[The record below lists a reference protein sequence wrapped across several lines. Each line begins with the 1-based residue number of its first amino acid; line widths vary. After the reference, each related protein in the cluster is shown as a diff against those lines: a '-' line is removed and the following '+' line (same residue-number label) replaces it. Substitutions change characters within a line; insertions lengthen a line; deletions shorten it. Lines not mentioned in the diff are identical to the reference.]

1 MLPPGVRRVFRLP
14 LHRSD
19 IAEAHTDDEIRS
31 HLEMRAEA
39 LMARGMSPEQ
49 AKAEALRRF
58 GPLPDARAELHAAA
72 RRRERW
78 LGMIERTEDLRRDIG
93 YAFRQLRASP
103 GFTAAVVLT
112 FAIGIGA
119 NAAMFGIID
128 RLLLRGPA
136 HVHEPERVTRFYY
149 SVDEPGRGA
158 FTGSHLG
165 YVAYRVL
172 KDRVR
177 SLDGIAAYSMSDA
190 TLGRG
195 AEAIEIKEGHATAD
209 LFPLLGVRPHLGR
222 FFGADEDR
230 PGAAQHVTVLG
241 YELWRTRFGA
251 DSSVL
256 GRTTAIGGNPYVIV
270 GVTPKNFTGAELQRV
285 DLWIPMSI
293 RGARIHPEW
302 STTWDAQWLQIIARL
317 APGMGAE
324 RASEEA
330 TAALLAA
337 YDGHDPGM
345 RHARG
350 SFRSI
355 RFGDGGTEPPEVA
368 VSRWITGVAV
378 ILLLIV
384 CANIA
389 NLVLARALRREREIA
404 VRLALGASAGRIARL
419 LLAEALLLA
428 SLGALAGLAVAHWGG
443 QLVRLVLLPDV
454 AWSGSPIDG
463 RVLAFTAI
471 AAWICGI
478 LIGLVPAIQASRLDL
493 SGGLKSGVREGGGQR
508 SRFRTALTVAQA
520 ALSALLLVG
529 AGLFVRSLRNVDA
542 VHHGIELD
550 RVLVVAI
557 HWPELPASAP
567 KADRDRRRVRET
579 TFHDQALERLRRLPE
594 VERAS
599 IATGTPFHGT
609 VSVPTSVPG
618 LDSIPVLPGGGPW
631 VSAVSSDHFATVG
644 TRVLRGRAFTPHDR
658 AGSERVVVV
667 NHTMAERLWPRE
679 EALGKCV
686 IIWRESCSRVVGVAE
701 DARRSA
707 LEEPKAM
714 QYYVPLGQA
723 GRILVAANIL
733 VRPRCGDVATC
744 GLRTAHVVRAELL
757 RMDPNL
763 GYIDI
768 EPLARGLEWQVR
780 PWRLGATM
788 FGVFG
793 GLALLVAAVGLYSVI
808 AYGVAQ
814 RRHELG
820 VRVALGAQRG
830 AIVRLILRQG
840 IAAAAVGILIGLAI
854 ALAAGRYI
862 EPLLFRVAA
871 DDPVVLGSVA
881 ATLLGVAAA
890 ATIVPA
896 LRGARSDPMQALRAE

>member
-1 MLPPGVRRVFRLP
+1 MLPPRVRRVFRLP

-19 IAEAHTDDEIRS
+19 LAEAHTDDEIRA

-39 LMARGMSPEQ
+39 LMARGMSPQE
-49 AKAEALRRF
+49 AEAEALRRF
-58 GPLPDARAELHAAA
+58 GSLPDARTELHAAA
-72 RRRERW
+72 RRRERR
-78 LGMIERTEDLRRDIG
+78 LGVIERTEELRRDIG
-93 YAFRQLRASP
+93 YAIRQLRASP

-136 HVHEPERVTRFYY
+136 HVREPERVVRFYY
-149 SVDEPGRGA
+149 SVDNPGRGA
-158 FTGSHLG
+158 FTGSYLG
-165 YVAYRVL
+165 FVAYRAL
-172 KDRVR
+172 KDGMR
-177 SLDGIAAYSMSDA
+177 SLDGIAAYSASDA

-195 AEAIEIKEGHATAD
+195 AEAVEIREGNATAD

-230 PGAAQHVTVLG
+230 PGAAQRVTVLG
-241 YELWRTRFGA
+241 YELWRTRFGG

-256 GRTTAIGGNPYVIV
+256 GRTTAIGDDPYVII
-270 GVTPKNFTGAELQRV
+270 GVAPKGFTGAELQRV
-285 DLWIPMSI
+285 DVWIPMSI

-302 STTWDAQWLQIIARL
+302 STTWHAQWLQIIARL

-324 RASEEA
+324 QASEEA
-330 TAALLAA
+330 TATLLSA
-337 YDGHDPGM
+337 YDGDDPGM

-350 SFRSI
+350 SFRPI
-355 RFGDGGTEPPEVA
+355 RFGGSGAEPAEVA

-389 NLVLARALRREREIA
+389 NLLLARALRREREIA
-404 VRLALGASAGRIARL
+404 VRLALGAAAGRIGRL

-428 SLGALAGLAVAHWGG
+428 SLGALVGLAVAHWGG
-443 QLVRLVLLPDV
+443 RVVRIVLLPDV
-454 AWSGSPIDG
+454 AWSASPIDG
-463 RVLAFTAI
+463 RVLVFTAT
-471 AAWICGI
+471 AAAICGI

-493 SGGLKSGVREGGGQR
+493 NSGLKSGVREGGGRR
-508 SRFRTALTVAQA
+508 SRLRTSLTVAQA

-550 RVLVVAI
+550 RVLVVGI
-557 HWPELPASAP
+557 HWPQIPASASEAEWGP
-567 KADRDRRRVRET
+567 RRLRQKA
-579 TFHDQALERLRRLPE
+579 FYDQALERLHRLPE
-594 VERAS
+594 VQRAS
-599 IATGTPFHGT
+599 VAIGTPFHGGF
-609 VSVPTSVPG
+609 SLPTSVPG

-631 VSAVSSDHFATVG
+631 VSAVTSDHLATVG
-644 TRVLRGRAFTPHDR
+644 TRLLRGRAFTPQDR

-667 NHTMAERLWPRE
+667 NETMAERLWPGE

-686 IIWRESCSRVVGVAE
+686 IIMRESCSRVVGVVE
-701 DARRSA
+701 DARRWA
-707 LEEPKAM
+707 LEEPRAM
-714 QYYVPLGQA
+714 QYYVPLGQEESI
-723 GRILVAANIL
+723 GGANIL
-733 VRPRCGDVATC
+733 VRPRCGEAADC
-744 GLRTAHVVRAELL
+744 RRRTAKVVRAELL

-768 EPLARGLEWQVR
+768 APLAQGLESQVR

-788 FGVFG
+788 FGIFG

-820 VRVALGAQRG
+820 VRAALGAQRG

-840 IAAAAVGILIGLAI
+840 LAATGIGVAIGLAI

-862 EPLLFRVAA
+862 EPLLFHVPA
-871 DDPVVLGSVA
+871 DDPIVLGIVA
-881 ATLLGVAAA
+881 VSLLGVAAA